1 MTARTELGQVGA
13 AGRAGVASP
22 EVGAAELAPAVDRH
36 VDQLVEALRS
46 PATGLATAQ
55 RWGRLLAVPL
65 LAGQRLLVAGNGGSA
80 AEAQHL
86 TAELVGRYVAERPPL
101 SAIALHAETSSLTAI
116 GNDYGAA
123 EAYAR
128 QVAAHGR
135 DGDTLLVLS
144 TSGRS
149 ENVLAAAHRA
159 RSKGLTV
166 WAMTGPAPN
175 PLAGLADEAL
185 CVAGADTSVVQEV
198 HLVAIHTLCDALD
211 AEIAVVMAP

>member
-65 LAGQRLLVAGNGGSA
+65 LAG
-80 AEAQHL
+80 
-86 TAELVGRYVAERPPL
+86 
-101 SAIALHAETSSLTAI
+101 
-116 GNDYGAA
+116 
-123 EAYAR
+123 
-128 QVAAHGR
+128 
-135 DGDTLLVLS
+135 
-144 TSGRS
+144 
-149 ENVLAAAHRA
+149 
-159 RSKGLTV
+159 
-166 WAMTGPAPN
+166 
-175 PLAGLADEAL
+175 LADEAL

-211 AEIAVVMAP
+211 TEIAVVMAP